1 MENKTNNN
9 IENNYDNKG
18 NASHYGENRINAI
31 VKYERVYGTR
41 AVMHFCEISADK
53 YRERIGKKPGQ
64 SIEQEVLKIQWY
76 EKAAQFYFKKL
87 NTHREIIIPVREEK
101 LPWEKQ

>member
-1 MENKTNNN
+1 M
-9 IENNYDNKG
+9 IEKNYDEKG

-31 VKYERVYGTR
+31 VKYERVYGTI

-64 SIEQEVLKIQWY
+64 SLQQEALKIQWY
-76 EKAAQFYFKKL
+76 EKAAKFYL
-87 NTHREIIIPVREEK
+87 DRIGTIEEIIVHPTAKNR
-101 LPWEKQ
+101 LPWEEKETQS